1 MHGDD
6 FDDVLM
12 ETMMGSDG
20 SRTRGTAR
28 EPVAIPDP
36 RRDSPLDQGLEKSK
50 TRSSQECLEEFLDK
64 VGRERGVAV
73 PRPGVQRPNQALK
86 KGKIKGKKTHSP

>member
-1 MHGDD
+1 MHRDD

-12 ETMMGSDG
+12 ETTMGSDG

-28 EPVAIPDP
+28 EPVPIPDL
-36 RRDSPLDQGLEKSK
+36 RRDSPLYQVPEKSK
-50 TRSSQECLEEFLDK
+50 TSSSQKCLEKFLDK

-73 PRPGVQRPNQALK
+73 PRPGVQRP
-86 KGKIKGKKTHSP
+86 IRP